1 MSKLK
6 KFLIVFFSF
15 FPLTAAAFW
24 PWVLA
29 GVGTVVA
36 GFSIWRSVAPV
47 NVNDAL
53 QFFSSCW
60 TCQMFSAVMAT
71 MSTIL
76 PRIFT
81 EIGRAVIPMALML
94 TAIYFTWTIVSGFLN
109 SKIQGGWAITS
120 KFTTH
125 MIKLSL
131 ICALM
136 VLPLPRLISNVVI
149 EPVFNIGMSVNHIV
163 GDSDKFAECMV
174 ATTLMDDSN
183 TTKSLHDDDMPTGA
197 FPVKLR
203 SGLSCEL
210 ANVHQLTG
218 LGMTVGWTMLNMA
231 FNYDYMHKIM
241 WGIPIF
247 PNVPMFFAG
256 LLVLVLYFMAVL
268 PIPLYFLEI
277 FVGLSLDFIM
287 LPLMLLG
294 WLFKDWKITAAL
306 NGGKNIQA
314 MIDDVIKGA
323 VGIAM
328 TVVFLIFGLMFL
340 DAILGNIGGISRIT
354 AAVMSGDSES
364 SKILLDGLM
373 LRDDG
378 LITIILLGAFFMMF
392 MTSIPA
398 LIKTIF
404 NVSVSNKYYETA
416 KKDFLAIRGLAGK
429 WWKTLKK

>member
-15 FPLTAAAFW
+15 FPLTAVAFW

-47 NVNDAL
+47 DMNDAL

-76 PRIFT
+76 PRIFS

-94 TAIYFTWTIVSGFLN
+94 TAVYFTWTITSGFFN
-109 SKIQGGWAITS
+109 SKIEGGWAITS

-125 MIKLSL
+125 MIKLSV

-136 VLPLPRLISNVVI
+136 VLPLPRLIGDVVI
-149 EPVFNIGMSVNHIV
+149 EPVFNIGMSVNHII
-163 GDSDKFAECMV
+163 GDSDKYAECMV
-174 ATTLMDDSN
+174 ATTLMDGGGEV
-183 TTKSLHDDDMPTGA
+183 KSLRNDNMQMGA

-203 SGLSCEL
+203 SGLACEL

-231 FNYDYMHKIM
+231 FNYEYMHKIM

-256 LLVLVLYFMAVL
+256 LLVLALYFMAVL

-294 WLFKDWKITAAL
+294 WLFKDWKIAAAL
-306 NGGKNIQA
+306 NGGKNIQG
-314 MIDDVIKGA
+314 MIDDVVKGA

-328 TVVFLIFGLMFL
+328 TIVFLIFGIMFL
-340 DAILGNIGGISRIT
+340 DAIAGNIGGLPRIAT
-354 AAVMSGDSES
+354 AIAEND
-364 SKILLDGLM
+364 SKIFLDGLM

-378 LITIILLGAFFMMF
+378 LITMILLGAFFAMF

-404 NVSVSNKYYETA
+404 NVGVSDKFYETA
-416 KKDFLAIRGLAGK
+416 KKDFMTIRGIAGK

>member
-15 FPLTAAAFW
+15 FPLTAAAFL
-24 PWVLA
+24 PWVIA
-29 GVGTVVA
+29 GAITIA

-47 NVNDAL
+47 DMNDAL

-60 TCQMFSAVMAT
+60 TCQMFGSVMAT

-76 PRIFT
+76 PRIFS

-94 TAIYFTWTIVSGFLN
+94 TAIYFTWTITSGFFN
-109 SKIQGGWAITS
+109 SKIEGGWAITS

-125 MIKLSL
+125 MIKLSV

-136 VLPLPRLISNVVI
+136 VLPLPRLIGDVVI
-149 EPVFNIGMSVNHIV
+149 EPVFNIGMSVNHII
-163 GDSDKFAECMV
+163 GDSDKYAECMV
-174 ATTLMDDSN
+174 ATTLMDGVGEE
-183 TTKSLHDDDMPTGA
+183 KSLRADNTSMGA

-256 LLVLVLYFMAVL
+256 LLVLVLYFMALL

-294 WLFKDWKITAAL
+294 WLFKDWKIAAAL
-306 NGGKNIQA
+306 NGGKNIQG
-314 MIDDVIKGA
+314 MIDDVVKGA

-328 TVVFLIFGLMFL
+328 TVVFLIFGIMFL
-340 DAILGNIGGISRIT
+340 DAIAGNIDGLSRIVT
-354 AAVMSGDSES
+354 AIAEND
-364 SKILLDGLM
+364 SKIFLDGLM

-378 LITIILLGAFFMMF
+378 LITMILLGAFFAMF

-404 NVSVSNKYYETA
+404 NVGVSDKFYETA
-416 KKDFLAIRGLAGK
+416 KKDFITIRGIADK

>member
-47 NVNDAL
+47 DMNDAL

-60 TCQMFSAVMAT
+60 TCQMFGSVMAT

-76 PRIFT
+76 PRIFS

-94 TAIYFTWTIVSGFLN
+94 TAIYFTWTITSGFFN
-109 SKIQGGWAITS
+109 SKIEGGWSITS

-125 MIKLSL
+125 MIKLSV

-163 GDSDKFAECMV
+163 GDSDKYAECMV
-174 ATTLMDDSN
+174 ATTLMDGGGEV
-183 TTKSLHDDDMPTGA
+183 KSLRNDNMQMGA

-231 FNYDYMHKIM
+231 FNYEYMHKIM

-256 LLVLVLYFMAVL
+256 LLVLALYFMAVL

-294 WLFKDWKITAAL
+294 WLFKDWKIAAAL
-306 NGGKNIQA
+306 NGGKNIQG
-314 MIDDVIKGA
+314 MIDDVVKGA

-328 TVVFLIFGLMFL
+328 TVVFLIFGIMFL
-340 DAILGNIGGISRIT
+340 DAIAGNIGGLSRIAT
-354 AAVMSGDSES
+354 AITEND
-364 SKILLDGLM
+364 SKIFLDGLM

-378 LITIILLGAFFMMF
+378 LITMILLGAFFAMF

-404 NVSVSNKYYETA
+404 NVGVSDKFYKTA
-416 KKDFLAIRGLAGK
+416 EKDFKTIREIAGE
-429 WWKTLKK
+429 WRKTLKK

>member
-29 GVGTVVA
+29 GVGTIVA

-47 NVNDAL
+47 DMNDAL

-60 TCQMFSAVMAT
+60 TCQMFSSVMAT

-76 PRIFT
+76 PRIFS

-94 TAIYFTWTIVSGFLN
+94 TAIYFTWTITSGFFN
-109 SKIQGGWAITS
+109 SKIEGGWAITS

-125 MIKLSL
+125 MIKLSV

-136 VLPLPRLISNVVI
+136 VLPLPRLIGDVVI
-149 EPVFNIGMSVNHIV
+149 EPVFNIGMSVNHII
-163 GDSDKFAECMV
+163 GDSDKYAECMV
-174 ATTLMDDSN
+174 ATTLMDGVGEE
-183 TTKSLHDDDMPTGA
+183 KSLRADNTSMGA

-256 LLVLVLYFMAVL
+256 LLVLVLYFMALL

-294 WLFKDWKITAAL
+294 WLFKDWKIAAAL
-306 NGGKNIQA
+306 NGGKNIQG
-314 MIDDVIKGA
+314 MIDDVVKGA

-328 TVVFLIFGLMFL
+328 TVVFLIFGIMFL
-340 DAILGNIGGISRIT
+340 DAIAGNIGGLPRIAT
-354 AAVMSGDSES
+354 AIAEND
-364 SKILLDGLM
+364 SKIFLDGLM

-378 LITIILLGAFFMMF
+378 LITMILLGAFFAMF

-404 NVSVSNKYYETA
+404 NVGVSDKFYETA
-416 KKDFLAIRGLAGK
+416 KKDFITIRGIADK

>member
-15 FPLTAAAFW
+15 LPFSAGAIL

-47 NVNDAL
+47 NMNDAF

-60 TCQMFSAVMAT
+60 TCQMFNAVMVT

-76 PRIFT
+76 PNVFF

-109 SKIQGGWAITS
+109 AKIEGGWATAS

-125 MIKLSL
+125 MIKLAVV
-131 ICALM
+131 CAVL
-136 VLPLPRLISNVVI
+136 VLPLPRMISNVVI
-149 EPVFNIGMSVNHIV
+149 EPIFNIGMSVNHIV

-174 ATTLMDDSN
+174 ATTLMDGANDV
-183 TTKSLHDDDMPTGA
+183 TSLRTDGMPTGA

-218 LGMTVGWTMLNMA
+218 VGMTVGWTMLNMA
-231 FNYDYMHKIM
+231 FSYDYMHKIM

-256 LLVLVLYFMAVL
+256 LLVLVLYFMALL

-294 WLFKDWKITAAL
+294 WLFKDWKIAAAL
-306 NGGKNIQA
+306 NGGKNIQG
-314 MIDDVIKGA
+314 MIDDVVKGT

-328 TVVFLIFGLMFL
+328 TVVFLIFGIMFL
-340 DAILGNIGGISRIT
+340 DAIVGDIDGVSRIAT
-354 AAVMSGDSES
+354 AIMSGDS
-364 SKILLDGLM
+364 KILMDGLM

-378 LITIILLGAFFMMF
+378 LITIILLGAFFMVF

-398 LIKTIF
+398 LVKTIF
-404 NVSVSNKYYETA
+404 NVGISDKYYQTA
-416 KKDFLAIRGLAGK
+416 KKDFLAIRNLAEK